1 MSAVKRL
8 LFIYNPHAGKG
19 RSKSHISDVVDCF
32 TRQGWLVTIHPT
44 QGKADAAAVAADL
57 GGSFGRVVCCG
68 GDGTLHET
76 ITGLMGLT
84 NRPPVGYIPAG
95 TTNDFPGTS
104 TCPAAWRAG
113 WRPPGQGC
121 PGRWT

>member
-19 RSKSHISDVVDCF
+19 KCKGHVSDMVDCF
-32 TRQGWLVTIHPT
+32 TRQGWMVTIHPT

-57 GGSFGRVVCCG
+57 GGSFDRVVCCG

-76 ITGLMGLT
+76 VTGLMGLT

-95 TTNDFPGTS
+95 TTNDFSRNLHLPRS
-104 TCPAAWRAG
+104 LA
-113 WRPPGQGC
+113 
-121 PGRWT
+121 